1 MTRRFLMGESHEP
14 DLKSY
19 IQSLSDILIS
29 LKPISLRER
38 RRVGM
43 ALKNLREIKRH
54 TKKLEEKV
62 QILEEQVELLEESK
76 E

>member
-1 MTRRFLMGESHEP
+1 MGEAHEP